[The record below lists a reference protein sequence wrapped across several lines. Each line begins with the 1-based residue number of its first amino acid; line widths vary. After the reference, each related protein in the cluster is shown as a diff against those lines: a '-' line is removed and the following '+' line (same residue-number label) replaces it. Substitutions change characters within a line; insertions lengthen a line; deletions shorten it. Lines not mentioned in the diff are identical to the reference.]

1 MFRVLARAVLIVA
14 VAAGGATAQPPRPP
28 QPSPT
33 PQPAQQANIC
43 STEWGWC
50 PLPRGTV
57 ITTGFPCSCT
67 DPRTGRPLA
76 GHTRAFNYT
85 QYPRPV
91 SPYLNP
97 HWVP

>member
-1 MFRVLARAVLIVA
+1 MSAVVVRALLLVL
-14 VAAGGATAQPPRPP
+14 VAAGGATAQTQQPP
-28 QPSPT
+28 
-33 PQPAQQANIC
+33 QQANIC

-50 PLPRGTV
+50 PLPPGTV
-57 ITTGFPCSCT
+57 MVTGFPCSCT

-97 HWVP
+97 HWGL